1 MKNKC
6 KFKPT
11 WGLYD
16 WHSAKQASVEL
27 LNKIRRTFNDDD
39 RTYKAFL
46 DITATIVEN
55 PSEIDGVY
63 KEVSRLFKDEPGL
76 SIEFSK
82 FASDGYQTVPRGTEE
97 DGLKGIRRNCLLT
110 TTRRTETSSKIRSA
124 SFDKYLTILDFRCIK
139 KLYGDSGDDMVEV
152 FRRDPIRVG
161 KEIILPRVEQKIKEA
176 VELRSEK
183 AEIWRKPSWPL
194 VQSQPTEPPS
204 PPPWWRRRNP
214 RQQQQCREQIQRQQ
228 NLRHCQMYLAQGRD
242 QYEVAMVTDIN
253 PQQQQHLRECCQQL
267 RSMDEECRCDGVRTA
282 VRQQQ
287 GQREREEMGQVMQK
301 AQDLPSKCNLSPAD
315 AKSNLAGSK

>member
-11 WGLYD
+11 WGFYD
-16 WHSAKQASVEL
+16 WHSAKQAS
-27 LNKIRRTFNDDD
+27 
-39 RTYKAFL
+39 
-46 DITATIVEN
+46 N

-97 DGLKGIRRNCLLT
+97 DGSDLMNKIGQKPFFRTKVVNPYEKVMFKCEDDQFEVDMMLERLRQVERHSEELFAYYNKKNRN
-110 TTRRTETSSKIRSA
+110 EFKNSISIV
-124 SFDKYLTILDFRCIK
+124 DKYLTILDFRCIK

-176 VELRSEK
+176 IELKIRESRDMEKSLLGESSKSSRSSLFCSEK
-183 AEIWRKPSWPL
+183 TKNGNI
-194 VQSQPTEPPS
+194 
-204 PPPWWRRRNP
+204 
-214 RQQQQCREQIQRQQ
+214 
-228 NLRHCQMYLAQGRD
+228 
-242 QYEVAMVTDIN
+242 
-253 PQQQQHLRECCQQL
+253 
-267 RSMDEECRCDGVRTA
+267 
-282 VRQQQ
+282 
-287 GQREREEMGQVMQK
+287 
-301 AQDLPSKCNLSPAD
+301 QDL
-315 AKSNLAGSK
+315 GQIEF

>member
-6 KFKPT
+6 KFKAT

-27 LNKIRRTFNDDD
+27 LNKIRQTFNDDD

-82 FASDGYQTVPRGTEE
+82 FASDGTKAVNPYEKVMFKCEDDQFEVDMILERLRQVERHSEE
-97 DGLKGIRRNCLLT
+97 LFAYYNKKNRN
-110 TTRRTETSSKIRSA
+110 EFKNSISIV
-124 SFDKYLTILDFRCIK
+124 DKYLTILDFRCIK

-176 VELRSEK
+176 IELRSEK
-183 AEIWRKPSWPL
+183 AEIWRKVCS
-194 VQSQPTEPPS
+194 E
-204 PPPWWRRRNP
+204 N
-214 RQQQQCREQIQRQQ
+214 
-228 NLRHCQMYLAQGRD
+228 H
-242 QYEVAMVTDIN
+242 
-253 PQQQQHLRECCQQL
+253 
-267 RSMDEECRCDGVRTA
+267 
-282 VRQQQ
+282 
-287 GQREREEMGQVMQK
+287 QK
-301 AQDLPSKCNLSPAD
+301 AAD
-315 AKSNLAGSK
+315 HRSSVPKKRKMETFKIWDKSSSEADEDIHEITQFRHINSGKSDASQLVMESSAEQRIV

>member
-1 MKNKC
+1 MKNKR
-6 KFKPT
+6 KFNPT

-16 WHSAKQASVEL
+16 WHSAKQASVEF
-27 LNKIRRTFNDDD
+27 LNKVRQTFDDDD

-46 DITATIVEN
+46 DITTTIVEN

-82 FASDGYQTVPRGTEE
+82 FSSAGYQTVPRGTEE
-97 DGLKGIRRNCLLT
+97 DGSDLMNKIGQKPFFRTKVVNPYEKVMFKCEDDQFEVDMILERLGQVERHSEELFDYYNKNRN
-110 TTRRTETSSKIRSA
+110 EFKNSISIV
-124 SFDKYLTILDFRCIK
+124 DKYLTILDFRCIK

-183 AEIWRKPSWPL
+183 AEIWRKVCS
-194 VQSQPTEPPS
+194 E
-204 PPPWWRRRNP
+204 N
-214 RQQQQCREQIQRQQ
+214 
-228 NLRHCQMYLAQGRD
+228 H
-242 QYEVAMVTDIN
+242 
-253 PQQQQHLRECCQQL
+253 
-267 RSMDEECRCDGVRTA
+267 
-282 VRQQQ
+282 
-287 GQREREEMGQVMQK
+287 QK
-301 AQDLPSKCNLSPAD
+301 AAD
-315 AKSNLAGSK
+315 HRSFNMEQNPKKRKMETFKIWDKSSSEADEDIHEITQFRHINSGKSDASQLVMESSAEQRIV